1 MSLTIFK
8 FGGSSVKDAT
18 HIDNV
23 RRIISQ
29 HADDQLLIVIS
40 AVGKTTNALE
50 KVWEKYLVNKEAA
63 KVELEKILEHHVTL
77 AADLGVDQVQ
87 LTADL
92 NNLVVTNLDNLPA
105 EANADLYYDQIISL
119 GELFSTTIIAAYLK
133 QKDLSAGWMDVRE
146 VLTTDAKYRHAQ
158 VDFNTTKSQIE
169 SKVNALL
176 PQHDIIIT
184 QGFIGKTKEGMT
196 TTLGREGSDYTAA
209 IFAYS
214 LEVEELTI
222 WKDVQGILTAD
233 PRRFDNVELLPK
245 ISYREAIEM
254 TYYGAKVIHPK
265 TIQPIQNKNIRLQVR
280 SFVDLDKEG
289 TVIADPGPISYPP
302 IVVVQ
307 EGITLLRLT
316 SNDFSFISE
325 AHLSIIFQNMDSLG
339 LTLCAMRN
347 SAISFTLCLYAA
359 GQERIEQFVEEI
371 GNQFHVETYTN
382 LQLYTIRHYNQY
394 LIDSLT
400 QGKQVMF
407 TEKNKKTI
415 QMVIKDQ
422 PIIKEKV

>member
-146 VLTTDAKYRHAQ
+146 VLTTDDKYRNAQ
-158 VDFNTTKSQIE
+158 VDFNTTKSQIQ
-169 SKVNALL
+169 SKVNTLL
-176 PQHDIIIT
+176 SQHDIIIT

>member
-8 FGGSSVKDAT
+8 FGGSSVKDAA

-23 RRIISQ
+23 RQIISQ
-29 HADDQLLIVIS
+29 YTNDQLLIVIS

-50 KVWEKYLVNKEAA
+50 SAWAKYLEDKSAGKEA
-63 KVELEKILEHHVTL
+63 LNRILEQHVTL
-77 AADLGVDQVQ
+77 SKDLGLDEDKIAKRLNRALSHNLDQIPTIAPPDQV
-87 LTADL
+87 
-92 NNLVVTNLDNLPA
+92 
-105 EANADLYYDQIISL
+105 YDQIISL
-119 GELFSTTIIAAYLK
+119 GELFSTIIISDFLAKSELRV
-133 QKDLSAGWMDVRE
+133 GWMDVRD
-146 VLTTDAKYRHAQ
+146 VLSTDDKYRNAQ
-158 VDFNTTKSQIE
+158 VDFNTTKSQIQ

-176 PQHDIIIT
+176 SQHDIIIT
-184 QGFIGKTKEGMT
+184 QGFIGKNKEGLT

-233 PRRFDNVELLPK
+233 PRRFENVELLPK

-325 AHLSIIFQNMDSLG
+325 AHLSIIFQNMDKLG

-371 GNQFHVETYTN
+371 GSQFHVETYTN